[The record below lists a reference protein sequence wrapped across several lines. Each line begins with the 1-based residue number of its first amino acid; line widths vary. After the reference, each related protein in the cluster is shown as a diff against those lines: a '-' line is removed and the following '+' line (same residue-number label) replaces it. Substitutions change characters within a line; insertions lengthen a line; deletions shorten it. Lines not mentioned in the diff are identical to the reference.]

1 MMMVKYT
8 SKAIPSKKLESKT
21 LQDKE
26 YNRLVDETFSLIE
39 EEIDA
44 LQGDFE
50 TDVSGSLLRIE
61 LPDKSEIVISRQ
73 ISAHEIWIA
82 AKSGG
87 YHLCTVSGRGWY
99 CKASEEGLSTLLSR
113 LIKEQSGVAVEIL
126 N

>member
-1 MMMVKYT
+1 M
-8 SKAIPSKKLESKT
+8 
-21 LQDKE
+21 QDKE

-44 LQGDFE
+44 LQGDFD

-73 ISAHEIWIA
+73 ISAQEIWIA

-87 YHLCTVSGRGWY
+87 YHLSRVSGQGWH
-99 CKASEEGLSTLLSR
+99 CQASKEGLSTLLSR

>member
-1 MMMVKYT
+1 M
-8 SKAIPSKKLESKT
+8 
-21 LQDKE
+21 QDKE

-44 LQGDFE
+44 LQGDFD
-50 TDVSGSLLRIE
+50 TDLSGSLLRIE

-87 YHLCTVSGRGWY
+87 YHLWMVSGREWH